1 VADAVDILQ
10 ALDNPVV
17 EELFQ
22 QQGDG
27 FTVIGD
33 RRRLLPFLRRRF
45 EVTWAFAMPIR
56 SINPWQSISPCGIS
70 SSWNFNDEL
79 PALMAIIL

>member
-1 VADAVDILQ
+1 MDEAIDILQ
-10 ALDNPVV
+10 ALDHPMV
-17 EELFQ
+17 EELFK

-45 EVTWAFAMPIR
+45 ESHLGVCHADTLD
-56 SINPWQSISPCGIS
+56 QSLAEHI
-70 SSWNFNDEL
+70 
-79 PALMAIIL
+79 ALRHLQQLEF